1 VTRAFA
7 LLATVLAVLAARPA
21 PAQSLVADL
30 ADHLVAITAGFTGT
44 DVVLFGAT
52 DGPGDVVVVV
62 SGPARPLVV
71 RRKGRFFGVWLN
83 RQQMEFDEV
92 PSFYAIASTK
102 PIDDILPAAL
112 LDRYQL
118 GLDHLKLLPPNPE
131 AQRDDLPEFRQA
143 LVRNKQRE
151 GLYITDAAKVTFLA
165 ERLFRT
171 KISFPANVA
180 TGTYQALVYL
190 VRDNQVVSAQSTPL
204 LISKIGVGAEVYDF
218 AHGLSMAY
226 GFISVMI
233 AVMAGYLASL
243 AFRRS

>member
-1 VTRAFA
+1 
-7 LLATVLAVLAARPA
+7 
-21 PAQSLVADL
+21 
-30 ADHLVAITAGFTGT
+30 
-44 DVVLFGAT
+44 
-52 DGPGDVVVVV
+52 VV

-71 RRKGRFFGVWLN
+71 RRKSRFFGVWIN
-83 RQQMEFDEV
+83 RQEMEFDEV
-92 PSFYAIASTK
+92 PSFYALSSSK

-131 AQRDDLPEFRQA
+131 AHRDDLPEFRAA

-151 GLYITDAAKVTFLA
+151 GLYMTDVGHVTFLA

-171 KISFPANVA
+171 KLSLPANVT
-180 TGTYQALVYL
+180 TGTYQAQVYL
-190 VRDNQVVSAQSTPL
+190 VRDSQVVSAQTTPL
-204 LISKIGVGAEVYDF
+204 LISKIGVDAEIYDF
-218 AHGLSMAY
+218 AHGLSIAY

>member
-1 VTRAFA
+1 
-7 LLATVLAVLAARPA
+7 LAALVPLALAA
-21 PAQSLVADL
+21 PAGSQPLVADL

-44 DVVLFGAT
+44 DVVMFGAT

-62 SGPARPLVV
+62 SGPSKPLVV
-71 RRKGRFFGVWLN
+71 RRKSRLFGVWIN
-83 RQQMEFDEV
+83 RQAMQFDEV
-92 PSFYAIASTK
+92 PSFYALASSK
-102 PIDDILPAAL
+102 PIDDILQPAM

-118 GLDHLKLLPPNPE
+118 GLDHLRLLPPNPE
-131 AQRDDLPEFRQA
+131 AQRDDLPEFRAA

-151 GLYITDAAKVTFLA
+151 GLYVTDAGRVTFLG

-180 TGTYQALVYL
+180 TGTYQAQVYL
-190 VRDNQVVSAQSTPL
+190 VRDGQVMSAQSTPL
-204 LISKIGVGAEVYDF
+204 LISKIGLGAEVYDF
-218 AHGLSMAY
+218 AHGPSAAY
-226 GFISVMI
+226 GFVSVMI